1 MSAERAAATA
11 GEASAHATI
20 AWTSHLDALEDAMT
34 DASRPMP
41 RTDDLPALPPAL
53 ADRTRRVLTAVRA
66 AAADLTER
74 RDAVAAE
81 LAELG
86 APRSRPAPSRP
97 VYLDTAG

>member
-1 MSAERAAATA
+1 VSAEPVAPAA
-11 GEASAHATI
+11 GEASTHATI
-20 AWTSHLDALEDAMT
+20 AWTAHLDALDDAVM

-53 ADRTRRVLTAVRA
+53 ADRARRALEAVRA
-66 AAADLTER
+66 AAAELAER

-86 APRSRPAPSRP
+86 ASRPRPAQSRP
-97 VYLDTAG
+97 VYLDATG